1 MAADRGPRDI
11 NMNEQSA
18 NIRVETRALKR
29 SITAA
34 LGRQRRSYNGTEP
47 VALLMLQP
55 ISDELPSA
63 LIEDGDLAPVDKV
76 IWLVLMS
83 RACDA
88 DGVTVLPTHLEL
100 AKRTNVAA
108 TDTVARALAILRC
121 RRWLSVCHTS
131 WRKGGQRKGSAYA
144 LHAKPL
150 PIVDTIY
157 LDPHYRTF
165 LEGLSGQRHSRVRKA
180 ACDVLAQLSH

>member
-1 MAADRGPRDI
+1 
-11 NMNEQSA
+11 MNEQSG
-18 NIRVETRALKR
+18 NIRVETRTLKR

-34 LGRQRRSYNGTEP
+34 LGRQRRSYKGTEP
-47 VALLMLQP
+47 SALLLLQP
-55 ISDELPSA
+55 NSDELPLA

-83 RACDA
+83 RACNA

-100 AKRTNVAA
+100 ARSTNVAA
-108 TDTVARALAILRC
+108 RDTVARALAILRC

-131 WRKGGQRKGSAYA
+131 WRKGGRQKGSAYA

-157 LDPHYRTF
+157 LDPHYRVF
-165 LEGLSGQRHSRVRKA
+165 LEGLTGQRHTRVRKA
-180 ACDVLAQLSH
+180 ACDALAQLSH